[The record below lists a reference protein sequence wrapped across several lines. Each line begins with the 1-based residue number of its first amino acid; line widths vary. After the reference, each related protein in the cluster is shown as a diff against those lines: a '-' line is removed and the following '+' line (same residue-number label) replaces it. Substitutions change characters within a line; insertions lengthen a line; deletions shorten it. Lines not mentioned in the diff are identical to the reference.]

1 MEKTN
6 IVQVQQGEL
15 NNRFNSNLYYEFLD
29 FIDVKE
35 NTLET
40 YKKGLKQ
47 FFIYMLSNEIRNP
60 TRKDVIAFRDYIKE
74 THKAGT
80 AQTYLA
86 SVRAFFK
93 WTDSKGYYP
102 NIAQYVKSVKQEQGF
117 KKDYLTSEQ
126 AKDVLNAVNRTNV
139 QGLRD
144 YAILSLMLT
153 TGLRTIEVSRA
164 DVKDLRTLGN
174 STVLYVQGKGHDT
187 KDDYVKITNPVEQAI
202 RAYLRAVQ
210 AQNESPLFTSLDN
223 KNKGNRLTTR
233 SLSRICK
240 KYMVKAGYDSERL
253 TAHSFRH
260 TSVTLALLNG
270 NTLEQVQQMARHKN
284 INTTMI
290 YNHSLQKEK
299 NPCYDSVSSMLFEG

>member
-1 MEKTN
+1 MKQE
-6 IVQVQQGEL
+6 IIEARQEL
-15 NNRFNSNLYYEFLD
+15 SKRLNSNLYYEFIQFL
-29 FIDVKE
+29 DVKK

-47 FFIYMLSNEIRNP
+47 FFIYLLENEIQEP
-60 TRKDVIAFRDYIKE
+60 TRKDVISFRDYIKE

-80 AQTYLA
+80 AQTYLV

-93 WTDSKGYYP
+93 WTDSEGYYP
-102 NIAQYVKSVKQEQGF
+102 NIAHYVKSVKQEKGF

-126 AKDVLNAVNRTNV
+126 AKDVLNAISRTTV
-139 QGLRD
+139 AGLRD
-144 YAILSLMLT
+144 YAIISLMLT
-153 TGLRTIEVSRA
+153 TGLRTVEVSRA
-164 DVKDLRTLGN
+164 NVDDLRTLGN
-174 STVLYVQGKGHDT
+174 STVLYIQGKGHDT
-187 KDDYVKITNPVEQAI
+187 KDDYVKITKPVEHAI
-202 RAYLRAVQ
+202 RTYLKAVQ
-210 AQNESPLFTSLDN
+210 AQSDSPMFTSLDN
-223 KNKGNRLTTR
+223 KTKGNRLTTR

-290 YNHSLQKEK
+290 YNHALQKEK
-299 NPCYDSVSSMLFEG
+299 NPCYDSVSNALFGA

>member
-1 MEKTN
+1 MKQE
-6 IVQVQQGEL
+6 IIEARQEL
-15 NNRFNSNLYYEFLD
+15 SKRLNSNLYYEFIQFL
-29 FIDVKE
+29 DVKK

-47 FFIYMLSNEIRNP
+47 FFIYLLENEIQEP
-60 TRKDVIAFRDYIKE
+60 TRKDVISFRDYIKE

-93 WTDSKGYYP
+93 WTDSEGYYP
-102 NIAQYVKSVKQEQGF
+102 NIAQYVKSVKQEKGF

-126 AKDVLNAVNRTNV
+126 AKDVLNAISRTTV
-139 QGLRD
+139 AGLRD
-144 YAILSLMLT
+144 YAIISLMLT
-153 TGLRTIEVSRA
+153 TGLRTVEVSRA
-164 DVKDLRTLGN
+164 NVDDLRTLGN
-174 STVLYVQGKGHDT
+174 STVLYIQGKGHDT
-187 KDDYVKITNPVEQAI
+187 KDDYVKITKPVEHAI
-202 RAYLRAVQ
+202 RTYLKAVQ
-210 AQNESPLFTSLDN
+210 AQSDSPMFTSLDN
-223 KNKGNRLTTR
+223 KTKGNRLTTR

-290 YNHSLQKEK
+290 YNHALQKEK
-299 NPCYDSVSSMLFEG
+299 NPCYDSVSNALFGA

>member
-1 MEKTN
+1 MKQE
-6 IVQVQQGEL
+6 IIEARQEL
-15 NNRFNSNLYYEFLD
+15 SKRLNSNLYYEFIQFL
-29 FIDVKE
+29 DVKE

-47 FFIYMLSNEIRNP
+47 FFIYLLENEIQEP
-60 TRKDVIAFRDYIKE
+60 TRKDVISFRDYIKE

-93 WTDSKGYYP
+93 WTDSEGYYP
-102 NIAQYVKSVKQEQGF
+102 NIAQYVKSVKQEKRF

-126 AKDVLNAVNRTNV
+126 AKDVLNAISRDTVS
-139 QGLRD
+139 GLRD
-144 YAILSLMLT
+144 YAIISLMLT
-153 TGLRTIEVSRA
+153 TGLRTVEVSRA
-164 DVKDLRTLGN
+164 NVDDLRTLGN
-174 STVLYVQGKGHDT
+174 STVLYIQGKGHDT
-187 KDDYVKITNPVEQAI
+187 KDDYVKITKPVEHAI
-202 RAYLRAVQ
+202 RAYLKAVQ
-210 AQNESPLFTSLDN
+210 AQSDSPMFTSLDN
-223 KNKGNRLTTR
+223 KTKGNRLTTR

-290 YNHSLQKEK
+290 YNHALQKEK
-299 NPCYDSVSSMLFEG
+299 NPCYDSVSSVLFGA

>member
-1 MEKTN
+1 MKQE
-6 IVQVQQGEL
+6 IIEARQEL
-15 NNRFNSNLYYEFLD
+15 SKRLNSNLYYEFIQFL
-29 FIDVKE
+29 DVKK

-47 FFIYMLSNEIRNP
+47 FFIYLLENEIQEP
-60 TRKDVIAFRDYIKE
+60 TRKDVISFRDYIKE

-93 WTDSKGYYP
+93 WTDSEGYYP
-102 NIAQYVKSVKQEQGF
+102 NIAHYVKSVKQEKGF

-126 AKDVLNAVNRTNV
+126 AKDVLNAISRTTV
-139 QGLRD
+139 SGLRD
-144 YAILSLMLT
+144 YAIISLMLT
-153 TGLRTIEVSRA
+153 TGLRTVEVSRA
-164 DVKDLRTLGN
+164 NVDDLRTLGN
-174 STVLYVQGKGHDT
+174 STVLYIQGKGHDT
-187 KDDYVKITNPVEQAI
+187 KDDYVKITKPVEHAI
-202 RAYLRAVQ
+202 RVYLKAVQ
-210 AQNESPLFTSLDN
+210 AQSDSPMFTSLDN
-223 KNKGNRLTTR
+223 KTKGNRLTTR

-290 YNHSLQKEK
+290 YNHALQKEK
-299 NPCYDSVSSMLFEG
+299 NPCYDSVSNALFGA

>member
-1 MEKTN
+1 MKQE
-6 IVQVQQGEL
+6 IIEARQEL
-15 NNRFNSNLYYEFLD
+15 SKRLNSNLYYEFIQFL
-29 FIDVKE
+29 DVKK

-47 FFIYMLSNEIRNP
+47 FFIYLLENEIQEP
-60 TRKDVIAFRDYIKE
+60 TRKDVISFRDYIKE

-93 WTDSKGYYP
+93 WTDSEGYYP
-102 NIAQYVKSVKQEQGF
+102 NIAHYVKSVKQEKGF

-126 AKDVLNAVNRTNV
+126 AKDVLNAISRTTV
-139 QGLRD
+139 AGLRD
-144 YAILSLMLT
+144 YAIISLMLT
-153 TGLRTIEVSRA
+153 TGLRTIEVARA
-164 DVKDLRTLGN
+164 NVDDLRTLGN
-174 STVLYVQGKGHDT
+174 STVLYIQGKGHDT
-187 KDDYVKITNPVEQAI
+187 KDDYVKITKPVEHAI
-202 RAYLRAVQ
+202 RTYLKAVQ
-210 AQNESPLFTSLDN
+210 AQSDSPMFTSLDN
-223 KNKGNRLTTR
+223 KTKGNRLTTR

-290 YNHSLQKEK
+290 YNHALQKEK
-299 NPCYDSVSSMLFEG
+299 NPCYDSVSNALFGA

>member
-1 MEKTN
+1 MKQE
-6 IVQVQQGEL
+6 IIEARQEL
-15 NNRFNSNLYYEFLD
+15 SKRLNSNLYYEFIQFL
-29 FIDVKE
+29 DVKK

-47 FFIYMLSNEIRNP
+47 FFIYLLENEIQEP
-60 TRKDVIAFRDYIKE
+60 TRKDVISFRDYIKE

-93 WTDSKGYYP
+93 WTDSEGYYP
-102 NIAQYVKSVKQEQGF
+102 NIAHYVKSVKQEKGF

-126 AKDVLNAVNRTNV
+126 AKDVLNAISRTTV
-139 QGLRD
+139 AGLRD
-144 YAILSLMLT
+144 YAIISLMLT
-153 TGLRTIEVSRA
+153 TGLRTVEVSRA
-164 DVKDLRTLGN
+164 NVDDLRTLGN
-174 STVLYVQGKGHDT
+174 STVLYIQGKGHDT
-187 KDDYVKITNPVEQAI
+187 KDDYVKITKPVEHAI
-202 RAYLRAVQ
+202 RTYLKAVQ
-210 AQNESPLFTSLDN
+210 AQSDSPMFTSLDN
-223 KNKGNRLTTR
+223 KTKGNRLTTR

-290 YNHSLQKEK
+290 YNHALQKEK
-299 NPCYDSVSSMLFEG
+299 NPCYDSVSNALFGA

>member
-1 MEKTN
+1 MKQE
-6 IVQVQQGEL
+6 IIEARQEL
-15 NNRFNSNLYYEFLD
+15 SKRLNSNLYYEFIQFLD
-29 FIDVKE
+29 AKK

-47 FFIYMLSNEIRNP
+47 FFIYLLENEIQEP
-60 TRKDVIAFRDYIKE
+60 TRKDVISFRDYIKE

-93 WTDSKGYYP
+93 WTDSEGYYP
-102 NIAQYVKSVKQEQGF
+102 NIAHYVKSVKQEKGF

-126 AKDVLNAVNRTNV
+126 AKDVLNAISRTTV
-139 QGLRD
+139 AGLRD
-144 YAILSLMLT
+144 YAIISLMLT
-153 TGLRTIEVSRA
+153 TGLRTVEVSRA
-164 DVKDLRTLGN
+164 NVDDLRTLGN
-174 STVLYVQGKGHDT
+174 STVLYIQGKGHDT
-187 KDDYVKITNPVEQAI
+187 KDDYVKITKPVEHAI
-202 RAYLRAVQ
+202 RTYLKAVQ
-210 AQNESPLFTSLDN
+210 AQSDSPMFTSLDN
-223 KNKGNRLTTR
+223 KTKGNRLTTR

-290 YNHSLQKEK
+290 YNHALQKEK
-299 NPCYDSVSSMLFEG
+299 NPCYDSVSNALFGA

>member
-1 MEKTN
+1 MKQELRA
-6 IVQVQQGEL
+6 QEQQEIR
-15 NNRFNSNLYYEFLD
+15 NRFNSNLYYEFLE
-29 FIDVKE
+29 FLDVKE

-47 FFIYMLSNEIRNP
+47 FFIYLLENDIKNP
-60 TRKDVIAFRDYIKE
+60 TRKDVVNFRDHIKD
-74 THKAGT
+74 THKTGT

-93 WTDSKGYYP
+93 WADSEGYYP
-102 NIAQYVKSVKQEQGF
+102 NIAQYVKSVKQAQGF

-144 YAILSLMLT
+144 YAIISLMLT
-153 TGLRTIEVSRA
+153 TGLRTIEVARA
-164 DVKDLRTLGN
+164 NVEDLRTLGN

-187 KDDYVKITNPVEQAI
+187 KDDYVKVPKPVEMAI
-202 RAYLRAVQ
+202 RTYLRAVQ
-210 AQNESPLFTSLDN
+210 SQKESPLFMSLDH

-240 KYMVKAGYDSERL
+240 KYMIEAGYESDRL
-253 TAHSFRH
+253 TAHSLRH

-290 YNHSLQKEK
+290 YNHSLEKEK
-299 NPCYDSVSSMLFEG
+299 NPCYDSVSSMLFEA

>member
-1 MEKTN
+1 MKQE
-6 IVQVQQGEL
+6 IIEARQEL
-15 NNRFNSNLYYEFLD
+15 SKRLNSNLYYEFIQFL
-29 FIDVKE
+29 DVKK

-47 FFIYMLSNEIRNP
+47 FFIYLLENEIQEP
-60 TRKDVIAFRDYIKE
+60 TRKDVISFRDYIKE

-93 WTDSKGYYP
+93 WTDSEGYYP
-102 NIAQYVKSVKQEQGF
+102 NIAHYVKSVKQEKGF

-126 AKDVLNAVNRTNV
+126 AKDVLNAISRTTV
-139 QGLRD
+139 AGLRD
-144 YAILSLMLT
+144 YAIISLMLT
-153 TGLRTIEVSRA
+153 TGLRTVEVSRA
-164 DVKDLRTLGN
+164 NVDDLRTLGN
-174 STVLYVQGKGHDT
+174 SAVLYIQGKGHDT
-187 KDDYVKITNPVEQAI
+187 KDDYVKITKPVEHAI
-202 RAYLRAVQ
+202 RTYLKAVQ
-210 AQNESPLFTSLDN
+210 AQSDSPMFTSLDN
-223 KNKGNRLTTR
+223 KTKGNRLTTR

-290 YNHSLQKEK
+290 YNHALQKEK
-299 NPCYDSVSSMLFEG
+299 NPCYDSVSNALFGA

>member
-1 MEKTN
+1 MKQE
-6 IVQVQQGEL
+6 IIEARQEL
-15 NNRFNSNLYYEFLD
+15 SKRLNSNLYYEFIQFL
-29 FIDVKE
+29 DVKK

-47 FFIYMLSNEIRNP
+47 FFIYLLENEIQEP
-60 TRKDVIAFRDYIKE
+60 TRKDVISFRDYIKE

-93 WTDSKGYYP
+93 WTDSEGYYP
-102 NIAQYVKSVKQEQGF
+102 NIAHYVKSVKQEKGF

-126 AKDVLNAVNRTNV
+126 AKDVLNAISRTTV
-139 QGLRD
+139 SGLRD
-144 YAILSLMLT
+144 YAIISLMLT
-153 TGLRTIEVSRA
+153 TGLRTVEVSRA
-164 DVKDLRTLGN
+164 NVDDLRTLGN
-174 STVLYVQGKGHDT
+174 STVLYIQGKGHDT
-187 KDDYVKITNPVEQAI
+187 KDDYVKITKPVEHAI
-202 RAYLRAVQ
+202 RTYLKAVQ
-210 AQNESPLFTSLDN
+210 AQSDSPMFTSLDN
-223 KNKGNRLTTR
+223 KTKGNRLTTR

-290 YNHSLQKEK
+290 YNHALQKEK
-299 NPCYDSVSSMLFEG
+299 NPCYDSVSNALFGA